1 MIPKMTIT
9 DASQF
14 LDITPQGVMKK
25 IKNLKL
31 PYCKSQN
38 RIYFGY
44 ETSKELFNISIKPK
58 ILAFQI
64 VKGGTGKSN
73 ISLNF
78 AIRANLYGLKV
89 LCIDLDQQANL
100 TTLFDIDA
108 QGLTIMHDII
118 LSNGKKKIE
127 DNLVK
132 ISEGLHL
139 FPSSL
144 ENAAL
149 DDEILVRGLGID
161 RVYKDIFEPLRE
173 YYDLIIIDCPPALG
187 RSVGAAAC
195 AADEVIA
202 PVIPDKLCLR
212 GLQLL
217 EDSLKELEEKKYGR
231 KVPFKIV
238 FNKFDSRTNLSKEIL
253 AGLFNNKNYK
263 DKLNDTYIRTSQDIP
278 NACANKVSLFDS
290 LKPSFIKED
299 IDLLTRDL
307 LGINIKNKTTKQI
320 NKKVS
325 VISAEKT

>member
-44 ETSKELFNISIKPK
+44 ETSKELFNILIKPK

-217 EDSLKELEEKKYGR
+217 EDSLKELEEKKIEATR
-231 KVPFKIV
+231 QAWKI
-238 FNKFDSRTNLSKEIL
+238 NQATASNL
-253 AGLFNNKNYK
+253 NNTSYTYAQMTSAHEQLNPHDTITMHVT
-263 DKLNDTYIRTSQDIP
+263 DKSMLETMETWAPKHGN
-278 NACANKVSLFDS
+278 V
-290 LKPSFIKED
+290 
-299 IDLLTRDL
+299 
-307 LGINIKNKTTKQI
+307 
-320 NKKVS
+320 
-325 VISAEKT
+325 